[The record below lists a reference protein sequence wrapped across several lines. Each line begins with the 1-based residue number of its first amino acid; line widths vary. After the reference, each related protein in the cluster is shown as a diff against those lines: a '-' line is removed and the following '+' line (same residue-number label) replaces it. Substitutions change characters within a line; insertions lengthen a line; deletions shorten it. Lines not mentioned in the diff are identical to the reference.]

1 MPELLLA
8 IDAGTTTARVCVFS
22 PAGALLARAS
32 APVMS
37 KSPAPGRVEQDA
49 EAIWRTTRRLIR
61 SALAAVGRAPG
72 DVAAIGVTTQ
82 RTSLLAWDRQ
92 TGRPLGPMIVWSD
105 LRGAGRALELQAAG
119 YPIAP
124 QQAAAK
130 LEALLA
136 STPEAAAL
144 TTAGRLAVGNID
156 AFLVFKLSGGAVHAT
171 DRSQAW
177 PMGYLNL
184 ADLGWNRALLD
195 LQGLD
200 EAILPR
206 LVDTWGPIGAT
217 VARVFGAQV
226 PIAAIIADQ
235 QSALIGHGAEAPG
248 QVKVTYGTSAT
259 LDVGTG
265 GGFVFCGPS
274 TPPFVV
280 SHVAGETRF
289 CLEGMVF
296 SAGSA
301 VDWVRRTFGFGD
313 YARFEA
319 LAASAADSGGVA
331 FLPALQGLGAPRP
344 DPGRR
349 AMLVGMSGATGP
361 AQIARAALEGV
372 ALRVVDILEHITGA
386 TDLPAPTVLKVDGG
400 LAASDTLLQIQAD
413 LTGLPVARH
422 ALRDG
427 AAAGAAIGAG
437 RGAGVLA
444 ESDVATFTRHDR
456 VFEPVIAAHEAL
468 ARREAWRAEVN
479 A

>member
-1 MPELLLA
+1 
-8 IDAGTTTARVCVFS
+8 VCLFS
-22 PAGALLARAS
+22 PGGALLARTA

-37 KSPAPGRVEQDA
+37 RSPTPGRVEQDA
-49 EAIWRTTRRLIR
+49 EAIWRTVRRLIR
-61 SALAAVGRAPG
+61 SALAAAGRGPA

-82 RTSLLAWDRQ
+82 RTSLLAWDRNS
-92 TGRPLGPMIVWSD
+92 GRALGPMIVWSD
-105 LRGAGRALELQAAG
+105 LRGAERALELQAAG
-119 YPIAP
+119 FPIAP

-136 STPEAAAL
+136 ATPEAEAL
-144 TTAGRLAVGNID
+144 GKAGRLAVGNID

-184 ADLGWNRALLD
+184 ADMGWNRTLLD

-206 LVDTWGPIGAT
+206 LVDTWGAIGTTT
-217 VARVFGAQV
+217 VRAFGSEA

-248 QVKVTYGTSAT
+248 QVKVSYGTSAT
-259 LDVGTG
+259 LDVGAG

-301 VDWVRRTFGFGD
+301 ADWVRRTFRLGD
-313 YARFEA
+313 HARLEA

-349 AMLVGMSGATGP
+349 AMLVGMSGATGR
-361 AQIARAALEGV
+361 AQIARAVLEGV
-372 ALRVVDILEHITGA
+372 AFRVGDILEHITAA
-386 TDLPAPTVLKVDGG
+386 TDLPAPTMLKVDGG

-422 ALRDG
+422 AQRD
-427 AAAGAAIGAG
+427 AAAVGAAIGAG

-444 ESDVATFTRHDR
+444 ERDVAAFTRHDR
-456 VFEPVIAAHEAL
+456 LFEPAIAAHEAL
-468 ARREAWRAEVN
+468 ARREAWRAEVD